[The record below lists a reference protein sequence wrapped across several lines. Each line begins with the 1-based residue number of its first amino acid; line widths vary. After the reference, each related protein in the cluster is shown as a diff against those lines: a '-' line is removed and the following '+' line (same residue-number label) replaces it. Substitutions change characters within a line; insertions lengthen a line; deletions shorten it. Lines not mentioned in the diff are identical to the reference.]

1 MNFEEKCK
9 QIEKDVMEYKYHQ
22 ASTLS
27 CLRTLV
33 ALYYDF
39 LKLDPSEDRD
49 RFLLSKAHASSA
61 LYFILADL
69 GFFDKSEILKFDTYG
84 TYGIPGIEFTGGSL
98 GMGLGVACGMAYG
111 LKMKKKLPLVVC
123 MVGDGELY
131 EGSCWEAFQ
140 FASAYKLNN
149 LVCIVDRN
157 FMSAND
163 FTENFSP
170 LEPLEDKIRAFGWS
184 VERIQDNQ
192 EELIRL
198 LNGVRFHTNSKPA
211 CIIVD
216 TIKGRGYEEFVGNP
230 MCHTMKI

>member
-1 MNFEEKCK
+1 MNFEEKVR
-9 QIEKDVMEYKYHQ
+9 QIEKEVMDYKYHQ

-33 ALYYDF
+33 TLYYRF
-39 LKLDPSEDRD
+39 LKLNPHEDRD

-69 GFFDKSEILKFDTYG
+69 GFFDKSEISKFDTYA

-131 EGSCWEAFQ
+131 EGSTWESIQ
-140 FASAYKLNN
+140 FASAYRLNN
-149 LVCIVDRN
+149 LICLVDRN
-157 FMSAND
+157 WMSAND

-170 LEPLEDKIRAFGWS
+170 LEPLEDKFNAFGWD
-184 VERIQDNQ
+184 VVRINDNPT
-192 EELIRL
+192 ELL
-198 LNGVRFHTNSKPA
+198 KNLCYVRFHMTPRPL
-211 CIIVD
+211 CIIVN
-216 TIKGRGYEEFVGNP
+216 TVKGCGHKEFEGDP
-230 MCHTMKI
+230 MCHTRKI

>member
-1 MNFEEKCK
+1 ML
-9 QIEKDVMEYKYHQ
+9 I
-22 ASTLS
+22 
-27 CLRTLV
+27 
-33 ALYYDF
+33 ALYYNF
-39 LKLDPSEDRD
+39 LKLEPFEDRD

-69 GFFDKSEILKFDTYG
+69 GFFDKKQIANFASYA

-111 LKMKKKLPLVVC
+111 LKMKKKLPLVIC

-131 EGSCWEAFQ
+131 EGSNWEAFQ
-140 FASAYKLNN
+140 FASAYRLNN
-149 LVCIVDRN
+149 LVCIIDRN

-170 LEPLEDKIRAFGWS
+170 LEPLEPKLNAFGWD
-184 VERIQDNQ
+184 VLRINGDDTSTLLKIM
-192 EELIRL
+192 ETRRL
-198 LNGVRFHTNSKPA
+198 QIGSRPL
-211 CIIVD
+211 CIIAN
-216 TIKGRGYEEFVGNP
+216 TIKGCGHVEFEGKP